1 MAKKKKDYQSKQLEL
16 WHGIA
21 PTNVRGFTN
30 LKNMYHANY
39 LMHKIF
45 ACFDLDLKEEVTKW
59 PKNFFRFN
67 TLIIGCM
74 AGFKIKGNNWIIAPF
89 TVLHRDIYYNPKIIK
104 IALVNYGWYE
114 GEVTLD
120 NEFLVKE
127 FEVGKDAVIFK
138 AFDNYQGFADLIFNT
153 STTLANIDKAINI
166 AIQNNNV
173 NFLAVAS
180 SEPEADNIKAAYQK
194 ASDGEP
200 LVVVDKDMLPE
211 EGSKLMTTF
220 ADSFP
225 AQMLDKLYAARR
237 TTLNNFLTE
246 IGINNANVDKKE
258 RLNSMEVNSNSEEVA
273 ANVTLV
279 YDNLKKSFEEFT
291 KLSKIEISIDLHFNY
306 EDKDIVVNDI
316 LSTGGEEDE
325 KSGFKSMGS

>member
-1 MAKKKKDYQSKQLEL
+1 MARKKKCTYEAKQLEL
-16 WHGIA
+16 WHGIE

-45 ACFDLDLKEEVTKW
+45 ACFDLDLKENITHW

-67 TLIIGCM
+67 TFIIGRM
-74 AGFKIKGNNWIIAPF
+74 AAFKIKGNNWIIAPF
-89 TVLHRDIYYNPKIIK
+89 TVLHKDIYYNPKIIK
-104 IALVNYGWYE
+104 IALLNYGWYE
-114 GEVTLD
+114 GEVTLE
-120 NEFLVKE
+120 NEFLIKE
-127 FEVGKDAVIFK
+127 FKVGEDAVIFK

-153 STTLANIDKAINI
+153 STTLANLDKAINT
-166 AIQNNNV
+166 AIMNNNC
-173 NFLAVAS
+173 NFVGYAS
-180 SEPEADNIKAAYQK
+180 SESEANEIKAAVQK
-194 ASDGEP
+194 GSDGEP
-200 LVVVDKDMLPE
+200 VVIVHKDLLPE
-211 EGSKLMTTF
+211 EGKNYLLGTF
-220 ADSFP
+220 ASSFP

-237 TTLNNFLTE
+237 TLLNNFLTE

-279 YDNLKKSFEEFT
+279 YDNLKQAFEEFNSLT
-291 KLSKIEISIDLHFNY
+291 GIGISIDLHFNY

-316 LSTGGEEDE
+316 LEVGGGENEE
-325 KSGFKSMGS
+325 SGS